1 MNAKENYE
9 TAIKFANMKKIILFL
24 SLLLFL
30 IFNVAA
36 KYVQTSIVSYMTQDG
51 WSKKY
56 TVDVTFISGSE
67 LNDATSSYKYSVYSV
82 YAIIF
87 WGEGKAT
94 VIKISN
100 YLACGLE
107 VDKNCITNSYGDIKG
122 KDQDEDEWKICVSDY
137 CY

>member
-1 MNAKENYE
+1 
-9 TAIKFANMKKIILFL
+9 MKKIILLL
-24 SLLLFL
+24 SIFLLLSFK
-30 IFNVAA
+30 AEA
-36 KYVQTSIVSYMTQDG
+36 KYTQTCIARYMTQDG

-67 LNDATSSYKYSVYSV
+67 LNDATNSYKYSSYSV
-82 YAIIF
+82 YAVIF

-100 YLACGLE
+100 YLSCGTE
-107 VDKNCITNSYGDIKG
+107 VDKNCITGTYGDIKG
-122 KDQDEDEWKICVSDY
+122 KDQDDDEWKICVGDY

>member
-1 MNAKENYE
+1 MTAKENYE
-9 TAIKFANMKKIILFL
+9 TAIKFANMKKIILFS

-30 IFNVAA
+30 IFNVSA